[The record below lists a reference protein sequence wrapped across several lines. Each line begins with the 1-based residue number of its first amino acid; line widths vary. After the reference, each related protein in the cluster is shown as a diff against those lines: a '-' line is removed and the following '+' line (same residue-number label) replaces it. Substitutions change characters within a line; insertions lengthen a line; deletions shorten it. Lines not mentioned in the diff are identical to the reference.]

1 MSGLLDVPFTAVQH
15 HEGATNFYYGV
26 HPYHIQSL
34 PAYAEFS
41 VVYSPKDGD
50 DWQFVTYRMFPN
62 ASGIAVTARRDLTA
76 EEITYFEE
84 QTLLTKHDTGTTP
97 IIGDSPV

>member
-1 MSGLLDVPFTAVQH
+1 MSGLVDVPFTAVQH

-41 VVYSPKDGD
+41 VVYSPKNGD
-50 DWQFVTYRMFPN
+50 EWQFVKYRMFPN
-62 ASGIAVTARRDLTA
+62 ASGIAITERRDLNA
-76 EEITYFEE
+76 EEIAYFEV
-84 QTLLTKHDTGTTP
+84 QAKLSKHDTGTTS
-97 IIGDSPV
+97 IVGDALV